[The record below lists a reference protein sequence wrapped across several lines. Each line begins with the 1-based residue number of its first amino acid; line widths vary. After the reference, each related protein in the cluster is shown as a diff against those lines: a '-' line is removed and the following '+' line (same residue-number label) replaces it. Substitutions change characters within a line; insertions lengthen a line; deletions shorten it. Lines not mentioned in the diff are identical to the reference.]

1 MSDQELRVTDRR
13 LFTPEGELRDEY
25 KDLEK
30 APAGPPATEPGD
42 AAEPRAAAA
51 PAPAPETAPSDAGP
65 RRPPSAGPGPT
76 EPPPV
81 AEGRADSSAGP
92 TLDIPLS
99 PGAYGQPSFYDLLGL
114 LAEPV
119 ALYLGD
125 ARLPDGGSAED
136 LDMAR
141 LYIDLLDV
149 LRSKTAGNL
158 GAQEAAALDDVLY
171 RLRMRY
177 VQKQG

>member
-1 MSDQELRVTDRR
+1 MSDRELRVTDRR
-13 LFTPEGELRDEY
+13 LFTPDGELRDEY

-30 APAGPPATEPGD
+30 APAGPPAGEPGT
-42 AAEPRAAAA
+42 AAAPGADAA
-51 PAPAPETAPSDAGP
+51 PAPPPVSAPPDARP
-65 RRPPSAGPGPT
+65 ESPPPADRRPT
-76 EPPPV
+76 EPAP
-81 AEGRADSSAGP
+81 AAGRAESSAAP
-92 TLDIPLS
+92 PLDIPLS
-99 PGAYGQPSFYDLLGL
+99 PGAYGPPSFYDLLGL

-158 GAQEAAALDDVLY
+158 SAQETAALDDVLY